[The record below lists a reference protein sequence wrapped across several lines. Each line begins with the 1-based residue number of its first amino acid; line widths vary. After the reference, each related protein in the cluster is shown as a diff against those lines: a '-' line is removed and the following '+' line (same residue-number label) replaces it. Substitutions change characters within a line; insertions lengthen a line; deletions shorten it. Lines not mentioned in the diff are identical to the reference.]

1 MKKSKQAGK
10 YILSDFISASVA
22 WLLFNILRYEVFAI
36 DEGADSLLDYLQYPG
51 VLGGQVVIPLFWLVL
66 YYFSGYYNKPFGK
79 SRLTE
84 LFSTFITVLIG
95 TVFVF
100 FALLLD
106 DIPRSIDIYYKLFF
120 GMFGLQF
127 FITYIPRLLI
137 TQSGMRKIK
146 NREWAMKVLIIGA
159 GGKAVRIAHDLYR
172 LGYDICGFVSEDE
185 RTPVKADRNQVLGTV
200 EDIPVL
206 MEKENVDEIVLAV
219 ESKNN
224 KALLGILYSLYRY
237 KRPIK
242 VLADRFNMLSKIQLR
257 TIRGIPLVDVTDNNF
272 SPAEQNIKLFLDKV
286 CSVVALLLLSPL
298 FAYIAWRVKK
308 DSPGPVFFRQE
319 RIGYLGQPFW
329 MYKFRTMY
337 VNAEENGPSLS
348 SEDDL
353 RVTPFGRI
361 MRKYRLDELPQ
372 FWNVLKGDMSL
383 VGPRPERKYF
393 IDEIVKTAPY
403 YYLLHNVRPGITSV
417 GMVKYGYAASV
428 DKMVERMEYDILY
441 YENMSLTLD
450 LTILIY
456 TVKTVITGKGV

>member
-1 MKKSKQAGK
+1 
-10 YILSDFISASVA
+10 
-22 WLLFNILRYEVFAI
+22 
-36 DEGADSLLDYLQYPG
+36 
-51 VLGGQVVIPLFWLVL
+51 
-66 YYFSGYYNKPFGK
+66 
-79 SRLTE
+79 
-84 LFSTFITVLIG
+84 VLIG

-403 YYLLHNVRPGITSV
+403 YYLLHNVRPGITSL

>member
-146 NREWAMKVLIIGA
+146 NREWTMKVLIIGA

-403 YYLLHNVRPGITSV
+403 YYLLHNVRPGITSL

>member
-224 KALLGILYSLYRY
+224 KALLGILYSLYWY

-383 VGPRPERKYF
+383 GGPRPERKYF

-403 YYLLHNVRPGITSV
+403 YYLLHNVRPGITSL

>member
-10 YILSDFISASVA
+10 YILPDFISASVA

-393 IDEIVKTAPY
+393 IDEIVKTPPS
-403 YYLLHNVRPGITSV
+403 YYLLQNVRPGITSW
-417 GMVKYGYAASV
+417 GMVKSGYAASV

>member
-403 YYLLHNVRPGITSV
+403 YYLLHNVRPGITSL
-417 GMVKYGYAASV
+417 GMVEYGYAASV

>member
-146 NREWAMKVLIIGA
+146 NRKWAMKVLIIGA

-308 DSPGPVFFRQE
+308 DSPGPVCFRQE

-403 YYLLHNVRPGITSV
+403 YYLLHNVRPGITSL